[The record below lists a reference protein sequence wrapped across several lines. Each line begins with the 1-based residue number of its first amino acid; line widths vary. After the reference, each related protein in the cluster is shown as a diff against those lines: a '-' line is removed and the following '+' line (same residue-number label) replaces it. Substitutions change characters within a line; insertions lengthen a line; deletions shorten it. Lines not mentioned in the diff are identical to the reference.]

1 MDLTLD
7 LGNSGLIP
15 SGSTRRAGTGV
26 VRLATN
32 LWPYAGGYQL
42 WAGDCLDSDPLTTG
56 DARANPV
63 SVVPATVATANVDL
77 ARLAVTV
84 KRGAAG
90 ISGVTVV
97 AVHAA
102 DSSCA
107 TGDLVTLGATGA
119 GGLLKVSLPY
129 GTWTLQA
136 VGQTKSGSWP
146 ITTVRRGQA
155 AAAAQVNIT

>member
-1 MDLTLD
+1 
-7 LGNSGLIP
+7 
-15 SGSTRRAGTGV
+15 
-26 VRLATN
+26 
-32 LWPYAGGYQL
+32 
-42 WAGDCLDSDPLTTG
+42 
-56 DARANPV
+56 
-63 SVVPATVATANVDL
+63 VATANVDL